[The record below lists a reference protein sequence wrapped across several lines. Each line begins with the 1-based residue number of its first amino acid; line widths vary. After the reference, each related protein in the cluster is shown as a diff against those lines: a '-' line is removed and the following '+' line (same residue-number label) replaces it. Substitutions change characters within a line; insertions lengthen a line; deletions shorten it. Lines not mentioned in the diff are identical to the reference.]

1 MLGAVEASDGTAA
14 ALRVPAGHVTVVLL
28 ALAVAGHRPV
38 AADRLAD
45 LLWGDD
51 PPARAANAVQVY
63 VRRLRRAL
71 GAGTVLTTADGYALA
86 PDVDVDVAAVDRL
99 LDDASAALRSGR
111 WQAAADLLGAA
122 LAHWRGPLGG
132 VHGEG
137 PWLLAERARLEA
149 AREQAE
155 LDRLDALVRAGR
167 SGDALPEV
175 TVRAARHPLD
185 ERHQALLVAALAA
198 GGRRSEAL
206 AAYRRARAALRDE
219 LGLEPGPLLEA
230 AHAQVLLPPAVP
242 ADGTA
247 EGAPGGARPPAPV
260 HPILGREADL
270 GAVTGLLRA
279 DARLVTV
286 TGPGGVGKTRFALE
300 AAGRLAGPDGPRVVW
315 VPLSELTRPDDV
327 PGALAAALG
336 LWDARPDTLEV
347 VVSHLRRTPALLVVD
362 NFEHVVAAAPVVD
375 RLLTEAAG
383 TRCLVTSRTVLHV
396 HGEHQYR
403 LAPLPLDGAGPG
415 PAEELL
421 RARIRAVRPDLP
433 FDRPTLAAVR
443 RICRAVDGLPLALEL
458 AAARTA
464 VLSPTTIAEQLET
477 APADLAAPEDAV
489 GGPRHRSLRALVAWS
504 ADLLPP
510 DARGLLA
517 RLSVFRGGFTVDA
530 ATAVA
535 DHDGRFGGRVPDLL
549 AQLRDAS
556 LVTPDATAPDRLR
569 MLVMVRETVVAL
581 LGTDEVDALRR
592 AHGRYYARFLDGAT
606 GGLPVQLPSTAA
618 ARTGLAETDNLRAAL
633 AAARDAGDAAL
644 LADLAAVLAPVL
656 ETGGSAAEVL
666 TWIDAAQAAQ
676 RAAGQNGGPVPAAR
690 RCDLFL
696 WRSRLGRDIGDVDRA
711 LADAQDGLA
720 AAQDA
725 GDADRVAQATMLVAY
740 WLAWFGERE
749 RAAAHERALGAQID
763 TGLVRFPG
771 MLRGLLGLVAV
782 LREDQATAEV
792 ELRRGLAACRAA
804 GEDLQALVLAG
815 MLSEALLLEGRAAE
829 AREVL
834 SGWGLHALAGIVPRA
849 ATYPLTNRVVA
860 ALALGDT
867 ALAAADL
874 PVVVRL
880 ADRSGDVVLHLELL
894 RVAAAV
900 AAAAGDWEDALLLLA
915 GFAAHAER
923 LGGDLQDAS
932 ARILVTGLAQEAERR
947 LGPQRAQAL
956 RLAGAASAVPAL
968 WDAARRV
975 ARDHPPRDHPPR
987 DR

>member
-1 MLGAVEASDGTAA
+1 MLGAVEASDGTGAP
-14 ALRVPAGHVTVVLL
+14 LRVPAGHVTVVLL

-38 AADRLAD
+38 PADRLAD

-63 VRRLRRAL
+63 VRRLRRVL
-71 GAGTVLTTADGYALA
+71 GAGAVVTSADGYALDPA
-86 PDVDVDVAAVDRL
+86 AGVDLTAVERL
-99 LDDASAALRSGR
+99 LDDASAARRTGR
-111 WQAAADLLGAA
+111 WQHAADLLGEA

-137 PWLLAERARLEA
+137 AWLLAERGRLEA

-167 SGDALPEV
+167 PGDALPEA

-185 ERHQALLVAALAA
+185 ERHQALLVAALA
-198 GGRRSEAL
+198 GSGRRLEAL
-206 AAYRRARAALRDE
+206 TAYRRTRVALRDE

-230 AHAQVLLPPAVP
+230 AYARVLQPPDPDAP
-242 ADGTA
+242 ADGTP
-247 EGAPGGARPPAPV
+247 GPGGRTPAPV
-260 HPILGREADL
+260 HPILGRDADL
-270 GAVTGLLRA
+270 AAVTGLLRA

-300 AAGRLAGPDGPRVVW
+300 AAGRLERPGGPPVVW
-315 VPLSELTRPDDV
+315 VPLSELTRADDV
-327 PGALAAALG
+327 PGALAGALG
-336 LWDARPDTLEV
+336 LWDARPDALEAV
-347 VVSHLRRTPALLVVD
+347 VGHLRRSPALLVLD
-362 NFEHVVAAAPVVD
+362 NFEHVAAAAHVVD
-375 RLLTEAAG
+375 RLLTDAAG

-396 HGEHQYR
+396 HGEHQHR
-403 LAPLPLDGAGPG
+403 LSPLPLDGAGPG

-464 VLSPTTIAEQLET
+464 VLSPATIADQLEA
-477 APADLAAPEDAV
+477 APADLAAPDAV
-489 GGPRHRSLRALVAWS
+489 VGGHRHRSLRALVGWS
-504 ADLLPP
+504 ADLLTS
-510 DARGLLA
+510 DARMLLA

-556 LVTPDATAPDRLR
+556 LVTTDAAGPDRLR
-569 MLVMVRETVVAL
+569 MLVMVRESAASL
-581 LGTDEVDALRR
+581 LDADDPAALRR

-606 GGLPVQLPSTAA
+606 AGLPVQLPSTAA
-618 ARTGLAETDNLRAAL
+618 ARAGLPETDNLRAAL

-644 LADLAAVLAPVL
+644 LADLVAVLAPVL

-666 TWIDAAQAAQ
+666 AWVAAADDAGRSHPGA
-676 RAAGQNGGPVPAAR
+676 VPPAR
-690 RCDLFL
+690 RCDLLL
-696 WRSRLGRDIGDVDRA
+696 WRSRLVRDTGDVRDA
-711 LADAQDGLA
+711 LTDAQDGLA
-720 AAQDA
+720 AAHEA

-749 RAAAHERALGAQID
+749 QAAAHERALGAQVD
-763 TGLVRFPG
+763 AGLVRFPG

-782 LREDQATAEV
+782 LREDPATAEV

-815 MLSEALLLEGRAAE
+815 MLSEALLVAGRPGE

-834 SGWGLHALAGIVPRA
+834 SGWGLHALAGLAPRA

-867 ALAAADL
+867 ARVAADL

-894 RVAAAV
+894 RVLAAV
-900 AAAAGDWEDALLLLA
+900 AAAAGAWDDALLLLA

-923 LGGDLQDAS
+923 LGGDLDDAS
-932 ARILVTGLAQEAERR
+932 ARILVGGLADEAVRR
-947 LGPQRAQAL
+947 LGDERARAV
-956 RLAGAASAVPAL
+956 RLTGAASALPAL
-968 WDAARRV
+968 WDLARRI
-975 ARDHPPRDHPPR
+975 AADHAPADG
-987 DR
+987 